1 LIATQVQLVIST
13 IGVISTMVFFYLM
26 MKKTNSIE
34 SKFTPI
40 VEKVFSTIGVNFDSM
55 ELVFFIIEREMIND
69 FMKTSFP
76 ELGIG
81 LDVLYDIGILNDERY
96 DELKEN
102 PEILILL
109 INRWLP
115 ILKQLAPQLLKGKT
129 VQESIKYDL

>member
-1 LIATQVQLVIST
+1 MNPTYIQLVIST
-13 IGVISTMVFFYLM
+13 IGVISTGLFFYLM

-40 VEKVFSTIGVNFDSM
+40 VEKVFSGLGSRSADSKKAKK
-55 ELVFFIIEREMIND
+55 IEREMIDD

-96 DELKEN
+96 EELKEN

-115 ILKQLAPQLLKGKT
+115 ILKQLAPEMLKGRSAQQALKT
-129 VQESIKYDL
+129 DF